1 MYNIIPTAI
10 PDVLII
16 EPKIFRDSRGFFT
29 ELFNKQK
36 FEDLGLGHLN
46 FVQDNLSTSQKGTIR
61 GLHFQSPPYAQGKM
75 VTVFQGCVLDVAVDL
90 RKNSPTF
97 GQHVAVELDAD
108 NLRYLFIPE
117 GFAHGFQVLSENCIF
132 YYKCTNYYNAPADG
146 GVFWNDPA
154 LNLPWREIEPI
165 VSEKDA
171 KQPLLANL
179 NSPF

>member
-16 EPKIFRDSRGFFT
+16 EPKIFRDARGFFT

-61 GLHFQSPPYAQGKM
+61 GLHFQSPPHAQGKL

-90 RKNSPTF
+90 RKDSPTF
-97 GQHVAVELDAD
+97 GQHVAVELDAE

-117 GFAHGFQVLSENCIF
+117 GFAHGFQVLSETCIF
-132 YYKCTNYYNAPADG
+132 YYKCTNYYNAAADG
-146 GVFWNDPA
+146 GIFWNDPA
-154 LNLPWREIEPI
+154 LNIPWRDIPAVI
-165 VSEKDA
+165 SDKDA

-179 NSPF
+179 ASPF